1 MTVVGGQ
8 EEVDAAVGALGSKSG
23 RAAGQ
28 PLMANIGSVFLG
40 DVQRS
45 RLRSAGS
52 TPGSTPPSSPPPL
65 VHTSRLTTRSP
76 TLPTPILA
84 QEKPTPQPE
93 VTPAQSLEL
102 RIRWLEAILCGARRD
117 DELAGLRERKPELR
131 RGETLIRAA
140 EHVQRRMNDIA
151 NTYDVIRRFIGHCEP
166 FSSPAAKLTTSQMN
180 MHNT

>member
-117 DELAGLRERKPELR
+117 DELAG
-131 RGETLIRAA
+131 
-140 EHVQRRMNDIA
+140 M
-151 NTYDVIRRFIGHCEP
+151 
-166 FSSPAAKLTTSQMN
+166 SSQV
-180 MHNT
+180 